1 MKKTL
6 FYASITVV
14 VCLASFL
21 FGMTVTDPGSLTGI
35 NRDSVRVK
43 GYGEGYGRTGETG
56 GAYPVEY
63 ITREAVNREVV
74 SLINEYRMNRVLDI
88 YGHLSSDRNLTN
100 EIINAALR
108 YDIPVN
114 LLFAVVSTESSFRK
128 NLVVK
133 NQNGTSDY
141 GIMQCNSNTF
151 PAYTPEELLDPVT
164 NLRLGCEYL
173 LKMKKAHGSWEM
185 AVYRYNG
192 IGSRAVRHMVRVINR
207 EREIDDVVN
216 RYL

>member
-1 MKKTL
+1 MRKTV
-6 FYASITVV
+6 FYTSVTVV

-21 FGMTVTDPGSLTGI
+21 FGMTVTDTKPVLPRYQTSAGVPGYEETYGPLDPTFGI
-35 NRDSVRVK
+35 
-43 GYGEGYGRTGETG
+43 
-56 GAYPVEY
+56 YPDEY
-63 ITREAVNREVV
+63 HTREAVNREVV
-74 SLINEYRMNRVLDI
+74 SLINSYRIHRVLDI
-88 YGHLSSDRNLTN
+88 YEYLSKDRDLTN
-100 EIINAALR
+100 AIINNALR

-114 LLFAVVSTESSFRK
+114 LLFAIISTESDFR
-128 NLVVK
+128 NDLVVK
-133 NQNGTSDY
+133 NQNGTADY

-151 PAYTPEELLDPVT
+151 PRYDGKQLLDLET

-192 IGSRAVRHMVRVINR
+192 IGSKAVRHMVRVINM
-207 EREIDDVVN
+207 EREIDRVVN